1 MSAHK
6 IETLPEASTPC
17 RALIEQFLDQIW
29 MEKGLSHNTLVAYRA
44 DLMCLARWLAMRCH
58 KMSSLER
65 MELLLF
71 LEWKVQQGS
80 SQRTI
85 VRMLSSIRAFYRF
98 HVDLG
103 AIEKDPCALISVP
116 RIRSTLPC
124 HMSEEDVE
132 KLLASPDIH
141 DPVGL
146 RDKAMLEL
154 LYATGLRVS
163 ELIGLKISQ
172 VNMGRSM
179 VRVVGKGNRERLIPF
194 GQQALHWLQCYLE
207 QGRPRLIKDQGS
219 HYVFLTGRS
228 ENITRQAFWH
238 RIKLYAQT
246 CRLKHRIS
254 PHTLRHAFATHL
266 LDHGIDLRVLQML
279 LGHQDLSTTQ
289 IYTFVAQSRLRILH
303 TQHHPR
309 NRLPDQEEELGRDL
323 TD

>member
-1 MSAHK
+1 
-6 IETLPEASTPC
+6 
-17 RALIEQFLDQIW
+17 
-29 MEKGLSHNTLVAYRA
+29 
-44 DLMCLARWLAMRCH
+44 
-58 KMSSLER
+58 
-65 MELLLF
+65 
-71 LEWKVQQGS
+71 
-80 SQRTI
+80 
-85 VRMLSSIRAFYRF
+85 
-98 HVDLG
+98 
-103 AIEKDPCALISVP
+103 
-116 RIRSTLPC
+116 
-124 HMSEEDVE
+124 VE

-172 VNMGRSM
+172 INMGRSM

-246 CRLKHRIS
+246 CRLKYRIS